1 MYGSERRGGMPVAKV
16 AERVRL
22 KPSRSSD
29 NSSRTGS
36 DRGLTA
42 SDLSSIGVS
51 GLGFGC
57 KS

>member
-1 MYGSERRGGMPVAKV
+1 MPVAKV

-29 NSSRTGS
+29 NSSRSGS
-36 DRGLTA
+36 ERGLTA